1 MMSKLTK
8 IKEIRMAF
16 VYEMM
21 ETIKGITSKEIAD
34 RLGISDKTVYKYK
47 KEFVDRQNIGQPAV
61 KYDITGYKVPT
72 TEEEALVIYNEI
84 EELEQVIQKSEEEM
98 DKFFA
103 EEQQKEAEKVESKVE
118 ERPTAK
124 EEPKVEE
131 RPKPQ
136 VAHTVKLKPKSKHKT
151 KHKSKHKTKHKSKH
165 KTKHKTKP
173 IHIGYTSPKSS
184 SSTKKQDLFN
194 GLVKVAKVIFK
205 KGK

>member
-1 MMSKLTK
+1 MIKSTK

-21 ETIKGITSKEIAD
+21 ESNKGITTKEIAD

-72 TEEEALVIYNEI
+72 TEEEALEIYNEI
-84 EELEQVIQKSEEEM
+84 EELEQVIQKSEAEM

-103 EEQQKEAEKVESKVE
+103 EEQQKEAEKLEPKVE
-118 ERPTAK
+118 ERPTVK

-131 RPKPQ
+131 RPTPQ
-136 VAHTVKLKPKSKHKT
+136 VAHTVKL
-151 KHKSKHKTKHKSKH
+151 KHKSKHKTKHKS
-165 KTKHKTKP
+165 KHKTKP

-184 SSTKKQDLFN
+184 SFTKKLGWLSEN
-194 GLVKVAKVIFK
+194 VKVVRAIFK
-205 KGK
+205 KKGY

>member
-21 ETIKGITSKEIAD
+21 ETNKGITTKEIAD

-72 TEEEALVIYNEI
+72 TEEEALEIYNEI
-84 EELEQVIQKSEEEM
+84 EELEQVIQKSEAEM

-136 VAHTVKLKPKSKHKT
+136 VDHTVKRKPKN
-151 KHKSKHKTKHKSKH
+151 
-165 KTKHKTKP
+165 
-173 IHIGYTSPKSS
+173 IHIGYTFPKSS
-184 SSTKKQDLFN
+184 SSTKKQDWLN
-194 GLVKVAKVIFK
+194 GIVKVVKVIFK
-205 KGK
+205 KG

>member
-1 MMSKLTK
+1 MKGNVNSMIKSTK

-21 ETIKGITSKEIAD
+21 ETNKGITTKEIAD
-34 RLGISDKTVYKYK
+34 RFGISDKTVYKYK

-61 KYDITGYKVPT
+61 KYDITGYKFPT
-72 TEEEALVIYNEI
+72 TEEEALEIYNEI
-84 EELEQVIQKSEEEM
+84 EELEQVIQKSEAEM

-103 EEQQKEAEKVESKVE
+103 EEQQKEAEKV
-118 ERPTAK
+118 
-124 EEPKVEE
+124 EPKVEE

-165 KTKHKTKP
+165 KTKP

-184 SSTKKQDLFN
+184 SSTKKHDRLN
-194 GLVKVAKVIFK
+194 GLVKVVKVIFK
-205 KGK
+205 KGKK

>member
-1 MMSKLTK
+1 MIKSTK

-21 ETIKGITSKEIAD
+21 ETNKGITTKEIAD

-72 TEEEALVIYNEI
+72 TEEEALAIYNEI
-84 EELEQVIQKSEEEM
+84 EELEQVIQKSEAEM

-136 VAHTVKLKPKSKHKT
+136 VAHTVKLK
-151 KHKSKHKTKHKSKH
+151 HKSKHKTKHKS
-165 KTKHKTKP
+165 KHKTKP

-184 SSTKKQDLFN
+184 SSTKKQDLLN
-194 GLVKVAKVIFK
+194 GLVKVVKVIFK
-205 KGK
+205 KG

>member
-21 ETIKGITSKEIAD
+21 ETIKGITTKEIAD

-72 TEEEALVIYNEI
+72 TEEEALAIYNEI
-84 EELEQVIQKSEEEM
+84 EELEQVIQKSEAEM

-136 VAHTVKLKPKSKHKT
+136 VVHTVKLKPKSKHKT
-151 KHKSKHKTKHKSKH
+151 KHKSKHKTKHK
-165 KTKHKTKP
+165 TKN
-173 IHIGYTSPKSS
+173 IRIRYTSPKSS

>member
-1 MMSKLTK
+1 MKGNVNSMIKSTK

-72 TEEEALVIYNEI
+72 TEEEALEIYNEI
-84 EELEQVIQKSEEEM
+84 EELEQVIQKSEAEM

-103 EEQQKEAEKVESKVE
+103 EEQQKESEKVDS
-118 ERPTAK
+118 
-124 EEPKVEE
+124 KVEE

-136 VAHTVKLKPKSKHKT
+136 VVHTVKRKPKN
-151 KHKSKHKTKHKSKH
+151 
-165 KTKHKTKP
+165 

-184 SSTKKQDLFN
+184 SSTKKQDWLN
-194 GLVKVAKVIFK
+194 GLVKVVKVIFK
-205 KGK
+205 KG

>member
-1 MMSKLTK
+1 MISKLTK

-72 TEEEALVIYNEI
+72 TEEEALEIYNEI
-84 EELEQVIQKSEEEM
+84 EELEQVIQKSEAEM

-103 EEQQKEAEKVESKVE
+103 EEQQKEA
-118 ERPTAK
+118 
-124 EEPKVEE
+124 EE

-151 KHKSKHKTKHKSKH
+151 KHKSKHKTKHK
-165 KTKHKTKP
+165 TKN
-173 IHIGYTSPKSS
+173 IRIGYTSPKSS
-184 SSTKKQDLFN
+184 SSTKKQDWLN
-194 GLVKVAKVIFK
+194 GLVKVVKVIFK
-205 KGK
+205 KG

>member
-1 MMSKLTK
+1 
-8 IKEIRMAF
+8 MAF

-21 ETIKGITSKEIAD
+21 ETNKGITTKEIAD

-72 TEEEALVIYNEI
+72 TEEEALAIYNEI
-84 EELEQVIQKSEEEM
+84 EELEQVIQKSEAEM

-103 EEQQKEAEKVESKVE
+103 EEQQKEAEKV
-118 ERPTAK
+118 
-124 EEPKVEE
+124 EPKVEE

-151 KHKSKHKTKHKSKH
+151 KHKSKHKTK
-165 KTKHKTKP
+165 P

-184 SSTKKQDLFN
+184 SSTKKHDRLN
-194 GLVKVAKVIFK
+194 GLVKVVKVIFK
-205 KGK
+205 KG

>member
-1 MMSKLTK
+1 MSKATK

-21 ETIKGITSKEIAD
+21 ETIKGITTKEIAD

-72 TEEEALVIYNEI
+72 TEEEALAIYNEI
-84 EELEQVIQKSEEEM
+84 EELEQVIQKSEAEM

-118 ERPTAK
+118 ERPTVK
-124 EEPKVEE
+124 VEPKVEE
-131 RPKPQ
+131 RPTPQ
-136 VAHTVKLKPKSKHKT
+136 VAHTVKLKYKSKHKT
-151 KHKSKHKTKHKSKH
+151 KHKS
-165 KTKHKTKP
+165 KHKTKP

-184 SSTKKQDLFN
+184 SSTKKHDRLN
-194 GLVKVAKVIFK
+194 GLVKVVKVIFK

>member
-21 ETIKGITSKEIAD
+21 ETNKGITSKEIAD

-72 TEEEALVIYNEI
+72 TEEEALAIYNEI
-84 EELEQVIQKSEEEM
+84 EELEQVIQKSEAEM

-103 EEQQKEAEKVESKVE
+103 EEQQKESEKVESKVE

-136 VAHTVKLKPKSKHKT
+136 VVHTVKHKPKN
-151 KHKSKHKTKHKSKH
+151 
-165 KTKHKTKP
+165 

-184 SSTKKQDLFN
+184 SSTKKQDWLN
-194 GLVKVAKVIFK
+194 GLVKVVKVIFK
-205 KGK
+205 KGNDSGII

>member
-1 MMSKLTK
+1 MLVYGHKDELGDIKKGNTKMMSKLTK

-21 ETIKGITSKEIAD
+21 ETNKGITTKEIAD

-72 TEEEALVIYNEI
+72 TEEEALEIYNEI
-84 EELEQVIQKSEEEM
+84 EELEQVIQKSEAEM

-118 ERPTAK
+118 ERP
-124 EEPKVEE
+124 
-131 RPKPQ
+131 KPQ
-136 VAHTVKLKPKSKHKT
+136 VDHTVKRKPKN
-151 KHKSKHKTKHKSKH
+151 
-165 KTKHKTKP
+165 

-184 SSTKKQDLFN
+184 SSTKKQDWLN
-194 GLVKVAKVIFK
+194 GLVKVVKVIFK

>member
-1 MMSKLTK
+1 MSKLTK

-21 ETIKGITSKEIAD
+21 ETNKGITSKEIAD

-72 TEEEALVIYNEI
+72 TEEEALAIYNEI
-84 EELEQVIQKSEEEM
+84 EELEQVIQKSEAEM

-118 ERPTAK
+118 ERPK
-124 EEPKVEE
+124 S
-131 RPKPQ
+131 Q
-136 VAHTVKLKPKSKHKT
+136 VAHTVKLKPKSKPKN
-151 KHKSKHKTKHKSKH
+151 
-165 KTKHKTKP
+165 

-184 SSTKKQDLFN
+184 SSTKKQDWLN
-194 GLVKVAKVIFK
+194 GLAKVVKVIFK

>member
-1 MMSKLTK
+1 
-8 IKEIRMAF
+8 MAF

-21 ETIKGITSKEIAD
+21 ETNKGITSKEIAD

-72 TEEEALVIYNEI
+72 TEEEALAIYNEI
-84 EELEQVIQKSEEEM
+84 EELEQVIQKSEAEM

-151 KHKSKHKTKHKSKH
+151 KHKSKHKTKHK
-165 KTKHKTKP
+165 TKP

-184 SSTKKQDLFN
+184 SSTKKQDLLN

>member
-1 MMSKLTK
+1 MLVYGHKDELEDIKKGNAKMMSKLTK

-21 ETIKGITSKEIAD
+21 ETNKGITNKEIAD
-34 RLGISDKTVYKYK
+34 ILSISDKTVYKYK

-72 TEEEALVIYNEI
+72 TEEEALAIYNEI
-84 EELEQVIQKSEEEM
+84 EELEQVIQKSEAEM

-118 ERPTAK
+118 ERPTVK

-131 RPKPQ
+131 RPKP
-136 VAHTVKLKPKSKHKT
+136 KSKPKT
-151 KHKSKHKTKHKSKH
+151 KN
-165 KTKHKTKP
+165 
-173 IHIGYTSPKSS
+173 IRIGYTSPKSS
-184 SSTKKQDLFN
+184 SSIKKQDWLN
-194 GLVKVAKVIFK
+194 GLVKVVKVIFK

>member
-1 MMSKLTK
+1 MIKSTK

-72 TEEEALVIYNEI
+72 TEEEALEIYNEI
-84 EELEQVIQKSEEEM
+84 EEL

-103 EEQQKEAEKVESKVE
+103 EEQQKESEKVESKVE

-136 VAHTVKLKPKSKHKT
+136 VVHTVKRKPKN
-151 KHKSKHKTKHKSKH
+151 
-165 KTKHKTKP
+165 

-194 GLVKVAKVIFK
+194 GLAKVVKVIFK